1 MSRNYRTL
9 GARPVSISL
18 SPSQIEVMDAKR
30 GNFGRS
36 EWIQTLINRAEHGI
50 QPSAADMELKQ
61 LLAIIISNAD
71 HCDQLKDFIPRKI
84 LVDAIQHLRGGQE

>member
-50 QPSAADMELKQ
+50 HTSAAVM
-61 LLAIIISNAD
+61 
-71 HCDQLKDFIPRKI
+71 
-84 LVDAIQHLRGGQE
+84 